1 MSTIKDLLQT
11 CPLPAIEAR
20 MLMQAASQLSRTQ
33 LISRSLDALPANHAA
48 AFVALV
54 QRRVLGEPIAY
65 ILGHKEFYG
74 RNFIVSPAVL
84 IPRPDTETLIDTLLE
99 IYHAQRT
106 APLRVLDLG
115 TGSGAIAV
123 TLALECPAWH
133 VSAVDISADA
143 LAIARRNALALG
155 AQVNFT
161 QSNWLNSIPKTMQFD
176 LIVSN
181 PPYIEA
187 DDAHLSQGDLVFEPR
202 LALTDEQ
209 NGLNHYQRLVDTVP
223 QYLSAGGQLWFE
235 HGYNQ
240 AAQITGLLEA
250 ANFQQI
256 ETRADLGEQLRVTGG
271 TYIHR
276 TKKG

>member
-11 CPLPAIEAR
+11 CPLPALEAR

-33 LISRSLDALPANHAA
+33 LISRSLDALPASQTA
-48 AFVALV
+48 AFQALV

-65 ILGHKEFYG
+65 ILEHKEFYG
-74 RNFIVSPAVL
+74 RDFIVSPAVL

-99 IYHAQRT
+99 IYHAQRG
-106 APLRVLDLG
+106 APLHVLDLG

-123 TLALECPAWH
+123 TLALECPAWQ
-133 VSAVDISADA
+133 VSAVDISAGA
-143 LAIARRNALALG
+143 LEIARRNALALG
-155 AQVNFT
+155 APVTLT
-161 QSNWLNSIPKTMQFD
+161 QSNWLESIPKTMQFD

-187 DDAHLSQGDLVFEPR
+187 NDTHLSQGDLVFEPTI
-202 LALTDEQ
+202 ALTDGQ
-209 NGLNHYQRLVDTVP
+209 NGLTHYQHLVDTVP

-250 ANFQQI
+250 AGFQHI

-271 TYIHR
+271 TYVHH
-276 TKKG
+276 TKG

>member
-1 MSTIKDLLQT
+1 M
-11 CPLPAIEAR
+11 
-20 MLMQAASQLSRTQ
+20 
-33 LISRSLDALPANHAA
+33 
-48 AFVALV
+48 
-54 QRRVLGEPIAY
+54 
-65 ILGHKEFYG
+65 
-74 RNFIVSPAVL
+74 
-84 IPRPDTETLIDTLLE
+84 IDTLLE
-99 IYHAQRT
+99 IYHTQRG
-106 APLRVLDLG
+106 APLHVLDLG

-155 AQVNFT
+155 APVTLT
-161 QSNWLNSIPKTMQFD
+161 QSNWLESIPKTMQFD

-187 DDAHLSQGDLVFEPR
+187 NDTHLSQGDLVFEPTI
-202 LALTDEQ
+202 ALTDGQ
-209 NGLNHYQRLVDTVP
+209 NGLTHYQHLVDTVP

-240 AAQITGLLEA
+240 ADQITGLLEA
-250 ANFQQI
+250 AGFQHI

-271 TYIHR
+271 TYLHH
-276 TKKG
+276 TKG